1 MEKYSWSFDGDAER
15 WCESADTIA
24 ECIAQAR
31 ASEERG
37 DNIAVYIGENISFG
51 VSVDAESVLEQ
62 IASEAYDFC
71 ELAEDWDIYDHKKQD
86 ELNELSEQLTAVVK
100 AWLTK
105 NNREP
110 SFWKVEG
117 IKRYSLEG
125 YR

>member
-1 MEKYSWSFDGDAER
+1 MEKYSWSFHGDAER
-15 WCESADTIA
+15 WYESADTIA

-37 DNIAVYIGENISFG
+37 DNIAVYIGENISFD